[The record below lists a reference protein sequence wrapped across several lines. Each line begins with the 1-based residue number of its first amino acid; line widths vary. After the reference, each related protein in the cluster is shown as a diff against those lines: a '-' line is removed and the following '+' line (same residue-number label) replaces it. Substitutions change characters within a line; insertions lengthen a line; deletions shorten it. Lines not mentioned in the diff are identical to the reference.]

1 MRDYEQ
7 TAFELIEQL
16 KVKQEQELMLQE
28 EKIQKDFLNKQ
39 SASKNLVEMRKQEK
53 IYFTV
58 KDYDKAQAM
67 RMMIE
72 QQERYETEVQGEN
85 LQVTLVKEMDKL
97 R

>member
-1 MRDYEQ
+1 
-7 TAFELIEQL
+7 
-16 KVKQEQELMLQE
+16 MLQE
-28 EKIQKDFLNKQ
+28 EKIQKDFLSKQ

-72 QQERYETEVQGEN
+72 
-85 LQVTLVKEMDKL
+85 
-97 R
+97 